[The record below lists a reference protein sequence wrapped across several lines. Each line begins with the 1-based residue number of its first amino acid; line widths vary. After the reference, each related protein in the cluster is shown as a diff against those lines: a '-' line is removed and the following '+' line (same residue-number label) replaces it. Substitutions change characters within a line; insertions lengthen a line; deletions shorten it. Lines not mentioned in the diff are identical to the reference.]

1 MNEPLILQ
9 FCLTMLAAQFAPGPD
24 MILLLKCAVNHPLR
38 AGLLTVLG
46 IVLGLSIHSAV
57 AALGLGVLLQA
68 NPLVFRGLM
77 LVGAIYLLWLA
88 GKLLLSLR
96 SAAPATT
103 AATTTVGTLSDGGA
117 FLQGF
122 LTNITNAKAFL
133 FLTSFI
139 AAGLRD
145 DSGPGRKWL
154 LVGIIIGQA
163 LVGWSLF
170 LWLLKRPVLM
180 RQYLRL
186 QMPLNALFG
195 ILLLAIALQMMLAI
209 THGSLESPGSP

>member
-1 MNEPLILQ
+1 MSEPTILQ

-38 AGLLTVLG
+38 VGLLTVLG

-57 AALGLGVLLQA
+57 AALGLGVLLHA

-77 LVGAIYLLWLA
+77 LAGAIYLLWLA

-96 SAAPATT
+96 SGASSTNP
-103 AATTTVGTLSDGGA
+103 AATSAGTLSDGGA

-154 LVGIIIGQA
+154 LVGIIVGQA

-170 LWLLKRPVLM
+170 LWLLKRPVLL
-180 RQYLRL
+180 RQYLWL
-186 QMPLNALFG
+186 EKPLNALFG
-195 ILLLAIALQMMLAI
+195 ILLLVIALQVMLATI
-209 THGSLESPGSP
+209 HG